1 MLLDFA
7 LIAFLIFILVKS
19 SDGFV
24 EAVAK
29 LAKYFGVSEFV
40 IGLTVIAIGTSLPEL
55 GASVMAAAAGETELA
70 VGNIIGS
77 NMANIGL
84 ILGLSSIIVSLKTNR
99 DIFRRDCVLLLAITA
114 IFYTLSLDGSISFY
128 EGMLLFLFTIAYLLH
143 LFNFKPRFKQY
154 LNIKSYLEKNYG
166 FNKIKQ
172 PGHTKPKLGNLPE
185 IELSDDFV
193 GKGFDLESYNSIHSR
208 ISIFRRDIAFQI
220 LRSVFF
226 GILIYLS
233 ARYLIPSAVN
243 IAESLGVTENLIGAT
258 LIALGTSLPELSVS
272 ISAIRKGFGN
282 MLLGNL
288 IGSSI
293 FNISLV
299 GGLSAMLS
307 PMMILPMTIAISI
320 PLALLMSFAL
330 LVFVRVSWSLDRLEG
345 AILFGIYLVFMY
357 ALLTFI
363 F

>member
-7 LIAFLIFILVKS
+7 LIGFLIFVLVKS

-55 GASVMAAAAGETELA
+55 GASVMAAMAGETELA

-84 ILGLSSIIVSLKTNR
+84 ILGLSSILVSLKTNR
-99 DIFRRDCVLLLAITA
+99 EIFRRDCVLLIFITA
-114 IFYTLSLDGSISFY
+114 AFYILSLDGLISFY
-128 EGMLLFLFTIAYLLH
+128 EGLLLFIFTIAYLLY
-143 LFNFKPRFKQY
+143 LFNFKPQY
-154 LNIKSYLEKNYG
+154 KHYLKIKSYLEKTYG
-166 FNKIKQ
+166 FNRIKG
-172 PGHTKPKLGNLPE
+172 PGDIKADLDKAPE
-185 IELSDDFV
+185 IQLSDEFV
-193 GKGFDLESYNSIHSR
+193 GKGFDLETYNNIQSR

-220 LRSVFF
+220 FRSLFF
-226 GILIYLS
+226 GILIYMS

-243 IAESLGVTENLIGAT
+243 VAESLGVTENVIGAT
-258 LIALGTSLPELSVS
+258 LIAVGTSLPELSVS
-272 ISAIRKGFGN
+272 ISAIKKGFGN

-299 GGLSAMLS
+299 GGLSAMVS
-307 PMMILPMTIAISI
+307 SITILPMTIAISI

-330 LVFVRVSWSLDRLEG
+330 LVFVRVGWKIDRHEG

-357 ALLTFI
+357 TLLAFI